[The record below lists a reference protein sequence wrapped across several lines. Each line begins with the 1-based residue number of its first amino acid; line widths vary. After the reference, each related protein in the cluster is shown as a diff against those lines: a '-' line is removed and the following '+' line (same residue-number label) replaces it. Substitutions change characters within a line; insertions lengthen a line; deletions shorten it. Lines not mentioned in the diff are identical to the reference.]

1 MKSLTDCYYTYNG
14 VGVPCVGYGSWR
26 TPAGEVCVKGVLT
39 ALSTGYRHID
49 TATVYENEESV
60 GEAIRKSSVP
70 RKEIFLTSKLWNTD
84 HGKKNTRKAFE
95 TSLKKLKTDYLDLY
109 LIHWPIAYDYRG
121 SYPQEMLESWRIMEE
136 LYQAGLIRAIG
147 VSNFLTHHL
156 ELLIKEAS
164 IIPMVNQIELHV
176 GYRQQKT
183 VDYCKAKNIV
193 LEAWSPICKGTAF
206 EVPEVK
212 AVARRHNKTGAQVL
226 IRWCLEKGYAPLP
239 KSVTP
244 SRIRENAD
252 VFDFSLSKEDIAAL
266 DSVTQVG
273 RLGSH
278 PDNCGF

>member
-14 VGVPCVGYGSWR
+14 LGVPCVGYGSWR

-39 ALSTGYRHID
+39 ALEAGYRHID
-49 TATVYENEESV
+49 TAAAYANEESV
-60 GEAIRKSSVP
+60 GEGIQLSSVL

-84 HGKKNTRKAFE
+84 QGNNTRKAFE
-95 TSLKKLKTDYLDLY
+95 LSLKKLKTDYLDLY
-109 LIHWPIAYDYRG
+109 LIHWPIAYDFRE
-121 SYPQEMLESWRIMEE
+121 SYPREMLESWHVLEE
-136 LYQAGLIRAIG
+136 LYQESLVRAIG

-156 ELLIKEAS
+156 ELLAKEAN
-164 IIPMVNQIELHV
+164 IQPMVNQIELHV
-176 GYRQQKT
+176 GYHQQET

-206 EVPEVK
+206 ELPEVK
-212 AVARRHNKTGAQVL
+212 AVAARHNKTGAQIL

-244 SRIRENAD
+244 SRIHENAN
-252 VFDFSLSKEDIAAL
+252 VFDFTLSSEDIFIL
-266 DSVTQVG
+266 DSITKVG

-278 PDNCGF
+278 PDTCAF